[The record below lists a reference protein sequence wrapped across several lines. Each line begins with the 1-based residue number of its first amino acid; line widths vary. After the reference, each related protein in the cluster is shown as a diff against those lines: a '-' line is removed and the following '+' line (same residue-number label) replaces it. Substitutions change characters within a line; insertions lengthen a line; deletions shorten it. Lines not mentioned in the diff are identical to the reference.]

1 MKKEEYLQETARNCE
16 ELKKTVSEYE
26 EKMSE
31 LQEKSTNS
39 SENIETPRVKYC
51 REKFIFKESFFR
63 CQLESN
69 LACLILEAS

>member
-1 MKKEEYLQETARNCE
+1 MSWCFLRIKLEEQLCLKKEEYLQETARNCE

-39 SENIETPRVKYC
+39 SENIETPRVKNC
-51 REKFIFKESFFR
+51 REKFIG
-63 CQLESN
+63 
-69 LACLILEAS
+69 I